1 MRASSLE
8 VIFVFIFPPSFDELE
23 KRLCS
28 RGTKTEEQVQK
39 RLRNAKVELEQGR
52 APDNSVIKF
61 LFHAEMTCLDETLDV
76 SYDSAL
82 DKIPLIHSVSKKDQ
96 NLLINCGRG
105 QFESSTP
112 SMFFLNSSSPRAA
125 SLIMPL
131 LVVAGKSSL
140 RFPSG
145 RPLVHS
151 LSSTETAPTNPVV

>member
-52 APDNSVIKF
+52 AP
-61 LFHAEMTCLDETLDV
+61 EMTCLDETLDV

-112 SMFFLNSSSPRAA
+112 SMYVDFTMLWRSILEPFILVNSS
-125 SLIMPL
+125 
-131 LVVAGKSSL
+131 
-140 RFPSG
+140 
-145 RPLVHS
+145 
-151 LSSTETAPTNPVV
+151 